1 MKIPAKE
8 TALVVIDM
16 QTILFDPEPPE
27 AEPVVTRINGLASR
41 AREAGVPVVWVQHE
55 TSGGDLVADTP
66 GWQLHPGL
74 VTARSHGYG
83 RLSRTLHQVPAP
95 WRHGLVTAVAFCFDG
110 APAHQKA

>member
-27 AEPVVTRINGLASR
+27 AEEVVARINGLASR

-55 TSGGDLVADTP
+55 TASGDLVPDTP

-74 VTARSHGYG
+74 LAAASDLFVRKKTDRSRIVAARS
-83 RLSRTLHQVPAP
+83 PAAARSIP
-95 WRHGLVTAVAFCFDG
+95 
-110 APAHQKA
+110 